1 MNSKQSYYILDFVI
15 PIGPT
20 GPSGPTGPQGLQGPT
35 GPSTI
40 EAITYTE
47 YRNTSTS
54 ENIIISKNT
63 SMPNT
68 LNIFTITS
76 ESITIHVS
84 GLYEFTF
91 CGLLKE
97 NNTNYQA
104 DITLTTSDQ
113 NPFIIIELPQNM
125 KTMYFSQSKI
135 GKFNTPQTITIHF
148 NKASNSDASAENIYL
163 IIKKLAL
170 DI

>member
-1 MNSKQSYYILDFVI
+1 MNSKQPDYTLDFVL

-20 GPSGPTGPQGLQGPT
+20 GPTGPQGLQGPT
-35 GPSTI
+35 GPSSI
-40 EAITYTE
+40 EALTYTE
-47 YRNTSTS
+47 YRDTSTS
-54 ENIIISKNT
+54 ADITISKNT
-63 SMPNT
+63 ILPNT

-84 GLYEFTF
+84 GFYEFTF

-104 DITLTTSDQ
+104 NITLTTDDQ
-113 NPFIIIELPQNM
+113 NPFMIVELPQNL

-135 GKFNTPQTITIHF
+135 GNFNTPQTITAHF
-148 NKASNSDASAENIYL
+148 NKVTDSDASTENIYL
-163 IIKKLAL
+163 IIKKLSINL
-170 DI
+170 